1 MTSKASFYE
10 KLFFLIVASF
20 GPARE
25 VKEKIAPETFFNG
38 FWPVPYTYACKLANK
53 TFLGHF

>member
-20 GPARE
+20 DPARE
-25 VKEKIAPETFFNG
+25 VKEKIASETFFNG
-38 FWPVPYTYACKLANK
+38 FWREK
-53 TFLGHF
+53 TVKWLGHLGKLL